1 MAPSEQGTPLFFF
14 GQIWAYEPLALG
26 FRSYKLGI
34 LGWSEVPSSTWLT
47 WRGQSL
53 STGGDLINRRKH
65 CKEPLQGSQEKEAGE
80 GTGSLRLYE
89 GFLTH

>member
-1 MAPSEQGTPLFFF
+1 MAPSEQGTLSFY
-14 GQIWAYEPLALG
+14 GQIWAYGPLALG
-26 FRSYKLGI
+26 FRSYGLGI
-34 LGWSEVPSSTWLT
+34 LGWSEVLSSTWLT

-53 STGGDLINRRKH
+53 STGGDLINGGKR

-80 GTGSLRLYE
+80 GIGSLRLYE